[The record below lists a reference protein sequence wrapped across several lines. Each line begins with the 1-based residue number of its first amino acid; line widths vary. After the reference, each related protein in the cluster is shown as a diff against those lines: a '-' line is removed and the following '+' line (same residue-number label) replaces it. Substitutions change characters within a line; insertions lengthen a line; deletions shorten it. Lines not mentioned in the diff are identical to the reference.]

1 MIWCKWRATTS
12 SKNLLLLGMTILIFS
27 LVLTGVTAQSDSMP
41 DYQSDNSSYQ
51 SKGGSKGGS
60 SSGGT
65 STTGKTGTTTTTT
78 TTRYYSS
85 GGGSVFLICIVIC
98 CIGCIYCCTCGR
110 AFNNNQ
116 QGQQDPHYHPA
127 PQGDGCVEMKE
138 MDNDC
143 CHGNQVV
150 KHGPPTQLN
159 GYDQTQPYYGNQ
171 PAPQYNPQP
180 GAYPGPYPG
189 PYQNAYPGP
198 YPGNQYN
205 PSPYQIT
212 VSPPQQAYG
221 GQDFV
226 FGQPGGPGT
235 PAHHVQVGAAQLPPG
250 FAEMAASNPVPS
262 QYAPGYAVNPSQ
274 IESPSKDAS
283 GISKNASQPIDNS
296 KQSQMNASVNW
307 SKALDSVK
315 TSKVQGDHIQ
325 STIGESSKQQPFT
338 PNNTTVPK
346 QSNVAES
353 VVISSK
359 LTGTQD
365 AKPDTDKSTI
375 RAVDP
380 QSFAKS

>member
-1 MIWCKWRATTS
+1 MISCRGRTAPNSNK
-12 SKNLLLLGMTILIFS
+12 LMLLGIILLVVS
-27 LVLTGVTAQSDSMP
+27 LMCAGVKAQSDSIT
-41 DYQSDNSSYQ
+41 DFQSDDSAYQ

-60 SSGGT
+60 SSGGKT
-65 STTGKTGTTTTTT
+65 GTTTTTGKTGTTTTT

-110 AFNNNQ
+110 AFNNQ
-116 QGQQDPHYHPA
+116 QGQQDPQYHPA
-127 PQGDGCVEMKE
+127 PEGNGCVELKE
-138 MDNDC
+138 IDDDC

-171 PAPQYNPQP
+171 PGPQYQPQ
-180 GAYPGPYPG
+180 PGPYPG

-205 PSPYQIT
+205 ANPNPYQIT
-212 VSPPQQAYG
+212 VSPPHQGYGDQA
-221 GQDFV
+221 F

-235 PAHHVQVGAAQLPPG
+235 PAHHVQVGGAQLPPG
-250 FAEMAASNPVPS
+250 FAEMAASNPVPP
-262 QYAPGYAVNPSQ
+262 QYAPGYVVPQSQ
-274 IESPSKDAS
+274 IESPTKDAS
-283 GISKNASQPIDNS
+283 GIAKSGTQPIDNS

-315 TSKVQGDHIQ
+315 TSKVPGDQIQ
-325 STIGESSKQQPFT
+325 SNIGESSKQPPFT

-359 LTGTQD
+359 MTGSQG

-375 RAVDP
+375 RSVDP